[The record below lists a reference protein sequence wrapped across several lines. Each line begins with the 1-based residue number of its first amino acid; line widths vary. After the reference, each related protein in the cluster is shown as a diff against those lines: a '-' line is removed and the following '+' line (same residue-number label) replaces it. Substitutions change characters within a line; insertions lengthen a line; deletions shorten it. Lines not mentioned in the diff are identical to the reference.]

1 MLFIILLIILIVL
14 ILCEN
19 NLETFSLYSIHQQYF
34 PHMSFNPIYQS
45 TNFPWWNTMLCN
57 TRNMSYD
64 LRGDPLIIPRTNYV
78 WNNSTIFP
86 IYNRSI

>member
-1 MLFIILLIILIVL
+1 MIFIILLIILIVL

-19 NLETFSLYSIHQQYF
+19 NLETFSLYSIHQQYI
-34 PHMSFNPIYQS
+34 PHIHFNPIYQS
-45 TNFPWWNTMLCN
+45 TNFPWWNTMLGN
-57 TRNMSYD
+57 TTNMSYD

>member
-19 NLETFSLYSIHQQYF
+19 NLETFSLYSIHQQFF
-34 PHMSFNPIYQS
+34 PHIPFNPIYQS
-45 TNFPWWNTMLCN
+45 TNFPWWNTMLGN
-57 TRNMSYD
+57 TTNMSYD